1 VPHTPQ
7 PLPRDLADA
16 IELRRSALDP
26 LARAIVYF
34 ETIGSTNDVA
44 AALASER
51 APEGTVVIADAQTAG
66 RGRRGRTWFSPPGGG
81 LYVSV
86 ILRPARAGSA
96 ADRAAGLLTIAAG
109 VALSEAVERATGLAP
124 AIKWPNDLLVDGRK
138 LAGILAE
145 GVPSPSAPSLQAVV
159 LGYGINVASAAYPP
173 ELASRATAL
182 ESELGRAVDRAV
194 LCAESLA
201 SLSARYA
208 DLVAGRFDAILD
220 ARRSRAFGSRGA
232 REEWDTP
239 SGERSGITEGIDAMG
254 ALLVRTSE
262 SLERIVAGEVRW
274 RLHAA
279 GH

>member
-66 RGRRGRTWFSPPGGG
+66 RGRRGRTWFSPPGAG

-96 ADRAAGLLTIAAG
+96 ADRATALLTIAAG

-220 ARRSRAFGSRGA
+220 AWRSRAFGSRGA
-232 REEWDTP
+232 RVEWDTP
-239 SGERSGITEGIDAMG
+239 SGVRSGITEGIDAMG